1 MAIDQKRR
9 QRKLMKKRRKDK
21 ARKKRQGASVPY
33 TLLSVR
39 RKILTSRELPICEC
53 LINPSWK
60 EDGFATIL
68 LSRRQYDGS
77 IVYGVYLVDILCL
90 GLKNTFCDADTP
102 QAMYERKIRSS
113 INPKEELVE
122 CSIGLAHHI
131 IYGAIE
137 FAAQFGFAPQEDF
150 ELSQYVLED
159 INSIEP
165 CEDIEFGKDGKP
177 FYVSGPYDD
186 VEYITRELRSKA
198 GDGNFDFAIGFD
210 DAAFDEEA

>member
-1 MAIDQKRR
+1 
-9 QRKLMKKRRKDK
+9 MKKRLKDK
-21 ARKKRQGASVPY
+21 ARKKRQAASVRY
-33 TLLSVR
+33 TLLSVK

-60 EDGFATIL
+60 EEGFATIL
-68 LSRRQYDGS
+68 VSRRQYDGA
-77 IVYGVYLVDILCL
+77 ILYGMYLVDIFCL

-102 QAMYERKIRSS
+102 LSIYETKIRSS

-122 CSIGLAHHI
+122 CSIALAHHI
-131 IYGAIE
+131 IYGGIE
-137 FAAQFGFAPQEDF
+137 FAAQFGFKPQEDF

-159 INSIEP
+159 INSIEA

-186 VEYITRELRSKA
+186 VEYITRQLQSKA
-198 GDGNFDFAIGFD
+198 GDGNFDFVVGFD
-210 DAAFDEEA
+210 DPAFHEEA

>member
-1 MAIDQKRR
+1 
-9 QRKLMKKRRKDK
+9 MKKRLKDK
-21 ARKKRQGASVPY
+21 ARKKRQEASVPY
-33 TLLSVR
+33 TLLSVK
-39 RKILTSRELPICEC
+39 RKILTSRELAICEC

-68 LSRRQYDGS
+68 LSRRQYDGT
-77 IVYGVYLVDILCL
+77 IVYGMYLVDILCL

-102 QAMYERKIRSS
+102 LSIYETKIRSS
-113 INPKEELVE
+113 INSKEELVE
-122 CSIGLAHHI
+122 CSIALAHHI

-137 FAAQFGFAPQEDF
+137 FAAQFGFKPHEDF

-186 VEYITRELRSKA
+186 VEYITRQLQSKA
-198 GDGNFDFAIGFD
+198 GDGNFDFVVGFD
-210 DAAFDEEA
+210 DRAFHAEG